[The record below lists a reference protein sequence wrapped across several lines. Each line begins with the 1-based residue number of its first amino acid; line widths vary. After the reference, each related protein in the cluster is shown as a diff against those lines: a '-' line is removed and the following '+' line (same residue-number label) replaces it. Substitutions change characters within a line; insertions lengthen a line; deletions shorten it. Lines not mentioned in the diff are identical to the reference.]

1 MNQLKCCPVEIDREI
16 GSVTGNR
23 LAGPRESPSIGRKI
37 CPGIGNADPVPS
49 TGDAVSVIVNG
60 AADVSQM

>member
-23 LAGPRESPSIGRKI
+23 LAVPRDSQIVGRKI

-49 TGDAVSVIVNG
+49 TGDAGSVIVNG